1 MKVAVEP
8 RGVVHTRDE
17 SDQFVVELPTTF
29 TGPITQLQSVTL
41 NVHWVTTATA
51 TVSKARTLVATESNC
66 TLYLPDANEVDSQ
79 EFTIKKLNIDGFSL
93 TIEPV
98 NSSQRIDQWIGLIIT
113 TQYTVINLLAYNGL
127 WYIT

>member
-1 MKVAVEP
+1 MKVTVEH

-17 SDQFVVELPTTF
+17 SDQFVVEVPSSF
-29 TGPITQLQSVTL
+29 TDTITQLKPVTL
-41 NVHWVTTATA
+41 NVHWVDTATA
-51 TVSKARTLVATESNC
+51 TISKARTLVATESNC
-66 TLYLPDANEVDSQ
+66 VLYLPDANDVDSQ
-79 EFTIKKLNIDGFSL
+79 EFTIKKLNVDGYAL

-98 NSSQRIDQWIGLIIT
+98 NPSQMIDQWIGLILT